1 MRMNRNWRI
10 DGMMTVSNE
19 NRVRVN
25 RLIGKQTDEILDLLN
40 EAMVRLHDTGDVE
53 SETLDQVMTSLK
65 YTTQKL
71 QEYKEYEL

>member
-1 MRMNRNWRI
+1 
-10 DGMMTVSNE
+10 MMTISNE
-19 NRVRVN
+19 NKIRVN
-25 RLIGKQTDEILDLLN
+25 RLIDKQTDEILDLLN

>member
-1 MRMNRNWRI
+1 MSTI
-10 DGMMTVSNE
+10 SNE
-19 NRVRVN
+19 NKIRVN
-25 RLIGKQTDEILDLLN
+25 RLIDKQTDEILDLLN

>member
-1 MRMNRNWRI
+1 MSTI
-10 DGMMTVSNE
+10 SNE
-19 NRVRVN
+19 NKIRVN